1 MKRYV
6 HERSAMDMLRAF
18 EERRDELKSSEDI
31 EASFDDW
38 DDEDDDDTSW
48 ERIQT
53 KDVRDPSDGF
63 WTEYSLWHNVI
74 TDEWVTV
81 FGDTDLYNP
90 SNSYTD
96 MEFDSEEEA
105 REWFEYYD
113 PEQYDNDGYDDL
125 IAKKKI
131 GKNR

>member
-6 HERSAMDMLRAF
+6 HPQSTMDMLNAF
-18 EERRDELKSSEDI
+18 EERKRELESSDSI
-31 EASFDDW
+31 TASDDW
-38 DDEDDDDTSW
+38 YGDDEEDTVW
-48 ERIQT
+48 EKVQT
-53 KDVRDPSDGF
+53 KDVKDTDGF

-81 FGDTDLYNP
+81 FGDTDLYTP
-90 SNSYTD
+90 SNSYPD

-113 PEQYDNDGYDDL
+113 PEQYDEDGYDDL
-125 IAKKKI
+125 TAKKHLNK
-131 GKNR
+131 K

>member
-6 HERSAMDMLRAF
+6 HPQSTMDMLNAF
-18 EERRDELKSSEDI
+18 EERKRELESSDSITASDE
-31 EASFDDW
+31 W
-38 DDEDDDDTSW
+38 YGDDEEDTVW
-48 ERIQT
+48 EKVQT
-53 KDVRDPSDGF
+53 KDVKDTDGF

-81 FGDTDLYNP
+81 FGDTDLYTP
-90 SNSYTD
+90 SNSYPD

-113 PEQYDNDGYDDL
+113 PEQYDEDGYDEL
-125 IAKKKI
+125 LAKKKI
-131 GKNR
+131 NKKC